1 MLTNR
6 TNYAKQT
13 ISSRGKNGSKKVDR
27 RKKTKQSAAIRTWQP
42 WQHSTGAKSAAGKA
56 NRIKKRLSMWYAA
69 FFAVY

>member
-1 MLTNR
+1 MAARKWT
-6 TNYAKQT
+6 
-13 ISSRGKNGSKKVDR
+13 DE
-27 RKKTKQSAAIRTWQP
+27 KKTKQSAAIRTWQP